1 MLSKESY
8 ASLVEIRD
16 LVKNRYEK
24 GLRSS
29 LDYRLAETSVSTAIL
44 EMENRKNQLI
54 SINRQL
60 ETLIGEYPKGTLLQQ
75 KKLPTNLPSIPK
87 SIPAAIIER
96 RPDIRSLILK
106 VESNVSRVSQAKRN
120 LLPGIS
126 LTGSLG
132 TSTQD
137 FEQLLDQDYRIWN
150 LGLNLTAPLINGGRL
165 KSAVNIEKSNYEIS
179 KQNLIKGILNA
190 FYEVEQF
197 LESDESLGIQI
208 EAIDTALKQSK
219 DAYNLSKERYD
230 KGVTTLESV
239 LNSQR
244 QYNSI
249 QTQHLSLKRQA
260 IENRL
265 SLILAM
271 GGNMN
276 YKPEKIK

>member
-1 MLSKESY
+1 M
-8 ASLVEIRD
+8 
-16 LVKNRYEK
+16 
-24 GLRSS
+24 
-29 LDYRLAETSVSTAIL
+29 
-44 EMENRKNQLI
+44 
-54 SINRQL
+54 
-60 ETLIGEYPKGTLLQQ
+60 
-75 KKLPTNLPSIPK
+75 
-87 SIPAAIIER
+87 
-96 RPDIRSLILK
+96 
-106 VESNVSRVSQAKRN
+106 
-120 LLPGIS
+120 LPGIS
-126 LTGSLG
+126 LNGTIG
-132 TSTQD
+132 TSTQ
-137 FEQLLDQDYRIWN
+137 EIEKILDKEYGIWN

-197 LESDESLGIQI
+197 LELGESLGIQI

-244 QYNSI
+244 QYNTI

-276 YKPEKIK
+276 YESEKN